1 MVGIVLLAGIVVAV
15 SGGSSDDPR
24 TPPAILGLP
33 PPFLGTAVLGDGEL
47 AAAVDAYGDIVDL
60 RDGPVGAGL
69 VDNPAE
75 RQAAGTVPS
84 DTGIVPR
91 ISIDG
96 GPWLPLWRADRVR
109 QRYLPG
115 TNVLRTTARFGDVAV
130 TIEDA
135 VRGRVLTRIVAVRG
149 PAPRVRTSIGFEAGL
164 GERLTCRRRRLPSR
178 LTLSCRPNPALRP
191 APTPESQNAQRPPS
205 TSRPGAGVAAGA
217 REDRRWLKRAR
228 PPRDG
233 APAWART
240 MYERSLLVLR
250 ALTDRRTGAVA
261 AGLRDGW
268 AYVWPRDAAAV
279 SLALAAAGYRDEARK
294 VAAFLSRLD
303 LKAGAR
309 FDASGAAIEGR
320 EAQGDAW
327 GWTAA
332 AAGAAGL
339 PPPTGRPNWRAL
351 ADYQEKSPGDY
362 LGNALASTPRSAPES
377 AATVQRLFGDRGVLA
392 REALPEAGGAS
403 NQNGDSTTGDSAT
416 ESDSDVDS
424 TAAWAVR
431 PFTQPALFAAARRS
445 LRQLIGSRG
454 GRFGIV
460 PSEDWPDED
469 PWTAP
474 TAWTAWAFAA
484 LSRGSS
490 PDGTPAARD
499 VFADSHVP
507 TDRRAALELLADLR
521 RAATAAGMLPERVDA
536 HTGVP
541 RSTTPLAW
549 SHAFTV
555 LALLELWPPNE

>member
-1 MVGIVLLAGIVVAV
+1 MVGIVLLAGVVVAV

-24 TPPAILGLP
+24 TPPAIPGLP

-84 DTGIVPR
+84 ETGIVPR

-135 VRGRVLTRIVAVRG
+135 VRGRVLTRIVAVSG
-149 PAPRVRTSIGFEAGL
+149 PAPRVQTSIGFEAGL
-164 GERLTCRRRRLPSR
+164 GERLTCRQRRLASR
-178 LTLSCRPNPALRP
+178 LALSCWPIEALRS
-191 APTPESQNAQRPPS
+191 APIPGSQNAQQHPS
-205 TSRPGAGVAAGA
+205 TSRPGAGVAAGG

-228 PPRDG
+228 PLGDG
-233 APAWART
+233 APAWARK

-303 LKAGAR
+303 LNAGAR

-332 AAGAAGL
+332 AAGAGGL
-339 PPPTGRPNWRAL
+339 PPPAGRPDWHSL

-377 AATVQRLFGDRGVLA
+377 AATIQRLFGDRGVLA
-392 REALPEAGGAS
+392 REALPEATSAS
-403 NQNGDSTTGDSAT
+403 NQAGDSAT

-431 PFTQPALFAAARRS
+431 PFTQPSLFAAARRS

-490 PDGTPAARD
+490 SDGTPAARD
-499 VFADSHVP
+499 VSAGSHAP
-507 TDRRAALELLADLR
+507 NDRRAALRLLADLR

-549 SHAFTV
+549 SHAFAV

>member
-1 MVGIVLLAGIVVAV
+1 MFASAAMARRVTVGSLRRS
-15 SGGSSDDPR
+15 SGCSR
-24 TPPAILGLP
+24 
-33 PPFLGTAVLGDGEL
+33 GT
-47 AAAVDAYGDIVDL
+47 
-60 RDGPVGAGL
+60 
-69 VDNPAE
+69 
-75 RQAAGTVPS
+75 
-84 DTGIVPR
+84 
-91 ISIDG
+91 
-96 GPWLPLWRADRVR
+96 
-109 QRYLPG
+109 
-115 TNVLRTTARFGDVAV
+115 
-130 TIEDA
+130 
-135 VRGRVLTRIVAVRG
+135 
-149 PAPRVRTSIGFEAGL
+149 
-164 GERLTCRRRRLPSR
+164 
-178 LTLSCRPNPALRP
+178 
-191 APTPESQNAQRPPS
+191 
-205 TSRPGAGVAAGA
+205 
-217 REDRRWLKRAR
+217 
-228 PPRDG
+228 
-233 APAWART
+233 
-240 MYERSLLVLR
+240 
-250 ALTDRRTGAVA
+250 
-261 AGLRDGW
+261 
-268 AYVWPRDAAAV
+268 
-279 SLALAAAGYRDEARK
+279 
-294 VAAFLSRLD
+294 
-303 LKAGAR
+303 
-309 FDASGAAIEGR
+309 ASGAAIEGR
-320 EAQGDAW
+320 KAQGDAW

-362 LGNALASTPRSAPES
+362 LGNALASTRRGAPEG
-377 AATVQRLFGDRGVLA
+377 AATVQRLFGDRGVLM

-403 NQNGDSTTGDSAT
+403 NQNGDSTAGDSAT

-460 PSEDWPDED
+460 PSEDWPEED

-490 PDGTPAARD
+490 PDGRD
-499 VFADSHVP
+499 VFADSHASNDRRVALKLLA
-507 TDRRAALELLADLR
+507 RRAALKLLADLR